1 MENNEILTRIESL
14 MPFLSKSEQK
24 LGNYILTHPKDV
36 TDMSTSAL
44 SQACDISEPTLIRFT
59 RRLGFQGYKDFKL
72 HLSANFISNQID
84 STPVKVNLNDSAI
97 EIYRKLASFT
107 INSLNSTLNTL
118 DANDLENAANYI
130 YVAAKQNNLNDSAI
144 EIYRKLASF
153 TINSLNST
161 LNTLDA
167 NDLENA
173 ANYIYVAAKQNRKIF
188 LSGMGASTVLIHE
201 FQIKMMRLNIQTIF
215 FEDIH
220 LRLEACANLKKNDL
234 FICFT
239 TLGASK
245 ENYEL
250 IDIAHERK
258 AKIIVITQFGNSQ
271 IAEKAD
277 IALYTSI
284 IENNLRLASQTSIIL
299 QAHERKAKIIVIT
312 QFGNS
317 QIAEKADIALYT
329 SIIENN
335 LRLASQTSIILQS
348 MVIDVLFLTI
358 ACKDYASITNSVKDF
373 REKFKQLGHL
383 I

>member
-84 STPVKVNLNDSAI
+84 STPVKV
-97 EIYRKLASFT
+97 
-107 INSLNSTLNTL
+107 
-118 DANDLENAANYI
+118 
-130 YVAAKQNNLNDSAI
+130 NLNDSAI

-299 QAHERKAKIIVIT
+299 Q
-312 QFGNS
+312 
-317 QIAEKADIALYT
+317 
-329 SIIENN
+329 
-335 LRLASQTSIILQS
+335 S